1 MEDLEAVIA
10 SLSTMEDG
18 FKIVSSQEENTIDDD
33 TPISSATRLENI

>member
-18 FKIVSSQEENTIDDD
+18 FKIVSSQEESTIDDD
-33 TPISSATRLENI
+33 TLISSATRLENI